1 MVKSEN
7 TTTSSIPGLQDGPSN
22 RKYYFAYGSNC
33 HVSSMLSRCPAAIHM
48 GKVILNGHKLVFRS
62 VADIIAMDGGVVQ
75 GALWTI
81 TPECESALDLYEGY
95 PHYYTK
101 RRVGVRH
108 EELGRME
115 AMAYVMA
122 GRAHQE
128 PPRAAYRDVIAH
140 GYQEL
145 DISLQQLNMAVR
157 EAERECRMELEE
169 IRKAEYDFTDR

>member
-1 MVKSEN
+1 MRKTEN
-7 TTTSSIPGLQDGPSN
+7 TTTLSIADLQDGRSS
-22 RKYYFAYGSNC
+22 RKYYFAYGANC
-33 HVSSMLSRCPAAIHM
+33 HVKSMSSRCPAAIYL
-48 GKVILNGHKLVFRS
+48 GKVILKGHKLVFRS

-81 TPECESALDLYEGY
+81 TAECESSLDLYEGY
-95 PHYYTK
+95 PHHYGK
-101 RRVGVRH
+101 RQVTVRH
-108 EELGRME
+108 EELGQMME

-122 GRAHQE
+122 ARAHQE

-157 EAERECRMELEE
+157 EAEREYRVGIGN
-169 IRKAEYDFTDR
+169 IRKAELDY